1 MKISEIIYRDEYI
14 FSCVEENVEI
24 EKISTLPSEADEKT
38 LVIIPNSKNI
48 SEADFEEN
56 MPAAVICDT
65 DANIP
70 GEIPTIRVENPRRA
84 LSYAY
89 YRFEEI
95 DLKDIILIGVT
106 GTNGKTT
113 TTTFI
118 KKILEHSGYT
128 VGFIGTGKIEIA
140 NECISVSDYSMTTPD
155 PSLLYPT
162 LKKMALSGCNAIVM
176 EVSSHSLA
184 LEKVAPLKFDY
195 GIFTNLSREHTDFH
209 KDIEDYFLAKSK
221 LFSQCKKAFFNVDDD
236 YARRAYKECQSR
248 KVSVGA
254 IWYADIC
261 GRNIENL
268 GLCGSKFTYHWDNY
282 SCKIRLNVA
291 GIYNVY
297 NSMLASAV
305 CIDIGCKP
313 RDVKEAL
320 AEITSLKGR
329 FEIIKDEI
337 TVIID
342 YAHTENAFYNIMK
355 ELNSLKG
362 SNRLSV
368 VFGCGGERDK
378 SKRPRM
384 AQIAEEFADKITVT
398 QDNSRKENPKDI
410 ICDIIRGFD
419 RKSYYVCED
428 RAEAIEKAI
437 IEAKRGDIV
446 AVIGKGAEKYNI
458 DKNGYQ
464 EFDEEKIINAS
475 LEKRKAR
482 QK

>member
-1 MKISEIIYRDEYI
+1 MARIYHSSNC
-14 FSCVEENVEI
+14 F
-24 EKISTLPSEADEKT
+24 
-38 LVIIPNSKNI
+38 
-48 SEADFEEN
+48 
-56 MPAAVICDT
+56 
-65 DANIP
+65 
-70 GEIPTIRVENPRRA
+70 
-84 LSYAY
+84 
-89 YRFEEI
+89 
-95 DLKDIILIGVT
+95 LI
-106 GTNGKTT
+106 
-113 TTTFI
+113 
-118 KKILEHSGYT
+118 
-128 VGFIGTGKIEIA
+128 
-140 NECISVSDYSMTTPD
+140 
-155 PSLLYPT
+155 
-162 LKKMALSGCNAIVM
+162 
-176 EVSSHSLA
+176 
-184 LEKVAPLKFDY
+184 
-195 GIFTNLSREHTDFH
+195 
-209 KDIEDYFLAKSK
+209 
-221 LFSQCKKAFFNVDDD
+221 
-236 YARRAYKECQSR
+236 
-248 KVSVGA
+248 
-254 IWYADIC
+254 
-261 GRNIENL
+261 
-268 GLCGSKFTYHWDNY
+268 
-282 SCKIRLNVA
+282 
-291 GIYNVY
+291 
-297 NSMLASAV
+297 
-305 CIDIGCKP
+305 
-313 RDVKEAL
+313 

-482 QK
+482 RK